1 MASNKVT
8 YERISEDPEKQFGIR
23 VVDGFEIDDE
33 ITSTATRNHTKT
45 LYQVT
50 LVMRIVL
57 LALLIMIFV
66 AHLIFG

>member
-33 ITSTATRNHTKT
+33 ITSTATRNQT

-50 LVMRIVL
+50 LVMRIMV
-57 LALLIMIFV
+57 LALLIMLFV
-66 AHLIFG
+66 QQLIFG